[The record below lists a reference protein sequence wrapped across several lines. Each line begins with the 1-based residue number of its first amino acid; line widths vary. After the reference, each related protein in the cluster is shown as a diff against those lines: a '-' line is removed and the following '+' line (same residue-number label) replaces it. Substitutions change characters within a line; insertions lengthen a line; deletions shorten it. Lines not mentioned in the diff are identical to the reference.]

1 MKHILLAISL
11 SFAAFVC
18 HTQTGDT
25 SLYHKALLAQ
35 ADTMGRHLV
44 AKDYSAFLKY
54 IYPAALKMG
63 GGERA
68 MMDLLGKNDRE
79 LSNKG
84 LRIQNITFDSPTEPV
99 RKDKELQCSVQ
110 QHIDL
115 KTKTGRLDIQGTLI
129 AISMDEGKKWY
140 FIDTSDKDMRQMRAA
155 MPNLSSQLYIPTAP
169 EPVFHKDK

>member
-1 MKHILLAISL
+1 MKHIIAIICFSMLAIICNAQ
-11 SFAAFVC
+11 AA
-18 HTQTGDT
+18 DT
-25 SLYHKALLAQ
+25 SLYHKTLLAQ

-54 IYPAALKMG
+54 NYPAVVKMG

-84 LRIQNITFDSPTEPV
+84 LRIQNITFDSPTEPI
-99 RKDKELQCSVQ
+99 RKDKELQCTVQ

-140 FIDTSDKDMRQMRAA
+140 FIDTSDKDMRQLRAA
-155 MPNLSSQLYIPTAP
+155 IPNLSNQLYIPTAP